1 MSSSN
6 KENPTHSGLQNIE
19 ISFSCNRTVMS
30 GSDGQDRSAGCSHSR
45 PRLLPP
51 YCSSIFYNTKEARYL
66 PIQKESRGGL
76 FNVLISRP
84 RHIASAHILLTRT
97 WPSNCRGAGK
107 CSPAKR
113 PGLNHNSI
121 FMTEGENRFGQIISL
136 ATLTKLPDIIIVI
149 QVTKLN

>member
-1 MSSSN
+1 MDRTDLLGVVIQDPGSCHLIVPPSSTTQ
-6 KENPTHSGLQNIE
+6 KKLDTYH
-19 ISFSCNRTVMS
+19 
-30 GSDGQDRSAGCSHSR
+30 
-45 PRLLPP
+45 
-51 YCSSIFYNTKEARYL
+51 
-66 PIQKESRGGL
+66 IQKESRGGL